1 MSFNGKSQSELIDLF
16 WDGPITKSRNLINDI
31 TFKPNP
37 EKIDRKGLSPN
48 PEAVQLL
55 KTNQDKIDWDMVTHH
70 LISRTHINPEDET
83 DSDMPELIPVTETDD
98 TDSDMPE
105 LIPVT
110 ETDDIDESGEDIYM
124 SDDLKKK
131 QTGCGSVDDK
141 SERVAVPDT
150 NLRFIGQERRHTGMY
165 CHFHEARALET
176 WYIYEDKN
184 SNVIETKTQLHS
196 GKT

>member
-1 MSFNGKSQSELIDLF
+1 MSFNGKSQSDLLDLF
-16 WDGPITKSRNLINDI
+16 WDAPISQSRNLINCID
-31 TFKPNP
+31 FKPGP
-37 EKIDRKGLSPN
+37 KKIDRKEWKVLSPN
-48 PEAVQLL
+48 PAAVHLL
-55 KTNQDKIDWDMVTHH
+55 KADHNQIDFDMVTHH

-83 DSDMPELIPVTETDD
+83 DSDMPELVPVTETDE

-110 ETDDIDESGEDIYM
+110 ETDDTDESGE
-124 SDDLKKK
+124 
-131 QTGCGSVDDK
+131 
-141 SERVAVPDT
+141 DT

>member
-16 WDGPITKSRNLINDI
+16 WDGPISKSRNLINDI

-48 PEAVQLL
+48 PEAVHLL
-55 KTNQDKIDWDMVTHH
+55 ETNQDKIDWDMVTHH

-83 DSDMPELIPVTETDD
+83 DSDMPELVPVTETDD

-150 NLRFIGQERRHTGMY
+150 NLKFIGEERRHTGVY
-165 CHFHEARALET
+165 CYFHEARALET

-184 SNVIETKTQLHS
+184 GNVTESKTQLH
-196 GKT
+196 

>member
-16 WDGPITKSRNLINDI
+16 WDGPISKSRNLINDI

-98 TDSDMPE
+98 TD
-105 LIPVT
+105 
-110 ETDDIDESGEDIYM
+110 ESGEDIYM

-150 NLRFIGQERRHTGMY
+150 NLKFIGEERRHTGVY
-165 CHFHEARALET
+165 CYFHEARALET

-184 SNVIETKTQLHS
+184 GNVTESKTQLH
-196 GKT
+196 

>member
-1 MSFNGKSQSELIDLF
+1 MSFKD
-16 WDGPITKSRNLINDI
+16 D
-31 TFKPNP
+31 
-37 EKIDRKGLSPN
+37 
-48 PEAVQLL
+48 
-55 KTNQDKIDWDMVTHH
+55 
-70 LISRTHINPEDET
+70 T

-110 ETDDIDESGEDIYM
+110 ETDDTGEDIYM
-124 SDDLKKK
+124 SDD
-131 QTGCGSVDDK
+131 CGSVDDK

>member
-1 MSFNGKSQSELIDLF
+1 MSFNEKSQSELFDLF
-16 WDGPITKSRNLINDI
+16 WDKPISESRNLINHI
-31 TFKPNP
+31 SFKANP

-83 DSDMPELIPVTETDD
+83 DSDMPELVPVTETDD
-98 TDSDMPE
+98 TD
-105 LIPVT
+105 
-110 ETDDIDESGEDIYM
+110 ESG
-124 SDDLKKK
+124 DLKKK

-150 NLRFIGQERRHTGMY
+150 KSHYKFSI
-165 CHFHEARALET
+165 A
-176 WYIYEDKN
+176 
-184 SNVIETKTQLHS
+184 
-196 GKT
+196 